1 MDVIKNIKENIEE
14 GEEELEELAEKG
26 GGKIGKAA
34 KKIVEEVEEAVGV
47 EAEEEKAT
55 KPKSKKKGT
64 KKKTAKSKKKKTK
77 DIKKEAE
84 AESTANGKELEKKK
98 KEILEKAK
106 KLREKLEKEPKTE
119 ELKEKV
125 KIKKKEMLIPL
136 DEYVKVGIYLGT
148 KVVTPDMKPF
158 VYRRRADGLAIFNTD
173 LIDEKLREGINYL
186 SKFAPEDVI
195 LVCKREAGWRAAKKF
210 SEITGIRV
218 FTKKYP
224 AGILTNTTLPNF
236 FENELTI
243 ITDQWVDKNALN
255 DTLRVHK
262 KVLMI
267 CDTNN
272 FSKGADQVIL
282 GNNKS
287 PKSLGLIF
295 YLLAKGYCKAR
306 KNKAEIPDL
315 EWWTGEIEEKK
326 RKKPKSKEIMAEA
339 GIMTPEEGY
348 GV

>member
-1 MDVIKNIKENIEE
+1 MANIIDELKEKIKE
-14 GEEELEELAEKG
+14 GEEVIGEL
-26 GGKIGKAA
+26 
-34 KKIVEEVEEAVGV
+34 VEEVEEKLRPGLAKV
-47 EAEEEKAT
+47 EEKIGV
-55 KPKSKKKGT
+55 KQKKSKI
-64 KKKTAKSKKKKTK
+64 KTPK
-77 DIKKEAE
+77 DLKEKAE
-84 AESTANGKELEKKK
+84 AESTINEHEIEEKKK
-98 KEILEKAK
+98 ALLEKAK
-106 KLREKLEKEPKTE
+106 KFKEKIALEEITSE

-125 KIKKKEMLIPL
+125 RVKKKEMLIPL

-148 KVVTPDMKPF
+148 RVVTPNMRQF

-173 LIDEKLREGINYL
+173 LINEKIREGINFL
-186 SKFAPEDVI
+186 SQFAPEDVI

-224 AGILTNTTLPNF
+224 AGILTNNHLPDF

-243 ITDQWVDKNALN
+243 ITDQWIDKNALN
-255 DTLRVHK
+255 DTLRVKK

-272 FSKGADQVIL
+272 FSKGADQIIL

-287 PKSLGLIF
+287 SKSLGLIF
-295 YLLAKGYCKAR
+295 YLMAREYCKNR
-306 KNKAEIPDL
+306 KIKADVPDL
-315 EWWTGEIEEKK
+315 EWWTEEREEKPI
-326 RKKPKSKEIMAEA
+326 KKKEILAEA
-339 GIMTPEEGY
+339 KTMTPEEGY

>member
-1 MDVIKNIKENIEE
+1 MDIIKEIEENVEE
-14 GEEELEELAEKG
+14 GEEGLKELAEKG
-26 GGKIGKAA
+26 KKVIGKAV
-34 KKIVEEVEEAVGV
+34 KEIVEEVEEAAGI
-47 EAEEEKAT
+47 EPKEIEKKTSKLKKKKSKETEKDAEEE
-55 KPKSKKKGT
+55 
-64 KKKTAKSKKKKTK
+64 
-77 DIKKEAE
+77 
-84 AESTANGKELEKKK
+84 STTGEKELERKK
-98 KEILEKAK
+98 KEILEKAR
-106 KLREKLEKEPKTE
+106 KLREKLEKEPETE

-125 KIKKKEMLIPL
+125 KIKKKEMLVPL
-136 DEYVKVGIYLGT
+136 EEYVKAGIYLGT
-148 KVVTPDMKPF
+148 KVVTPNMRQF

-173 LIDEKLREGINYL
+173 LIDEKLREGIDYL

-195 LVCKREAGWRAAKKF
+195 IVCKRDAGWKAVKKF
-210 SEITGIRV
+210 SEITGIRA

-224 AGILTNTTLPNF
+224 AGILTNKTLPDF

-255 DTLRVHK
+255 DTLKVHK

-272 FSKGADQVIL
+272 FSKGADQIIL

-295 YLLAKGYCKAR
+295 YLMAKGYCKAR
-306 KNKAEIPDL
+306 KIKAEIPDL
-315 EWWTGEIEEKK
+315 EWWTGEIEEAEKK
-326 RKKPKSKEIMAEA
+326 ARARRDKSKDIIAEA
-339 GIMTPEEGY
+339 GIMTPQEGY